1 MVCVLRNSSEFLF
14 FVGEYQ
20 ELEFSTLGNTVA
32 NGFSDLPIG
41 WQQIPAGE
49 FFLKRFFSL
58 EKMN

>member
-1 MVCVLRNSSEFLF
+1 
-14 FVGEYQ
+14 
-20 ELEFSTLGNTVA
+20 LEFSTLGNTVA